1 MPIEDVADLSGVP
14 EAQLARI
21 IRLTATVGFLRES
34 QPALV
39 AHSALSAPFVTNP
52 SYLDAAMFLA
62 ESAAPAA
69 LGMAAT
75 TQRFG
80 ESDRPNESAYNV
92 ALDTTK
98 PFHNALQERTKLR
111 RQWSAYLR
119 YAGGLHAAEQ
129 VTDVLTQFDWANVSS
144 GSSLV
149 VEVLL
154 RLLTYD
160 NLLTRIAGGRPFNL
174 GGPKPC
180 SFVSSPPLLGAN
192 ERSSGH
198 PF

>member
-1 MPIEDVADLSGVP
+1 MPIKDVADLSGVP

-21 IRLTATVGFLRES
+21 IRLTATAGFLHEP

-39 AHSALSAPFVTNP
+39 AHTALSAPFVTNP
-52 SYLDAAMFLA
+52 AYLDAAMFLA

-69 LGMAAT
+69 LEMAPT

-80 ESDRPNESAYNV
+80 ESDRPNETAYNV
-92 ALDTTK
+92 ALNTTK
-98 PFHNALQERTKLR
+98 PFHTARQERTKLH

-119 YAGGLHAAEQ
+119 YAGGLYAAEQ
-129 VTDVLTQFDWANVSS
+129 VTDVLIQLDWANVGS

-154 RLLTYD
+154 RL
-160 NLLTRIAGGRPFNL
+160 
-174 GGPKPC
+174 
-180 SFVSSPPLLGAN
+180 
-192 ERSSGH
+192 RS
-198 PF
+198 

>member
-1 MPIEDVADLSGVP
+1 MPIEDVAGLSGVP
-14 EAQLARI
+14 EAQLARV
-21 IRLTATVGFLRES
+21 IRLTATAGFLYEP

-62 ESAAPAA
+62 EFAAPAA
-69 LGMAAT
+69 LEMAPT

-92 ALDTTK
+92 ALNTTK
-98 PFHNALQERTKLR
+98 PFHTALQERTKLH

-119 YAGGLHAAEQ
+119 HAGGLHEAEE
-129 VTDVLTQFDWANVSS
+129 VTDVLTRFDWTNVST

-149 VEVLL
+149 VEVLFHL
-154 RLLTYD
+154 PSYDDPLTKM
-160 NLLTRIAGGRPFNL
+160 AGGRQF
-174 GGPKPC
+174 
-180 SFVSSPPLLGAN
+180 SP
-192 ERSSGH
+192 GH
-198 PF
+198 PKSCCFISRTPLFSADKRASRP